1 MGDVPS
7 SRLIINLKQVLLE
20 IRKLRLEIMGYYVR
34 VVEESFDSLE
44 AATDDGVG
52 LVVGQSDGEDWE
64 VLEAGLLGVA
74 EKLGRGGFEGDYAWA
89 GEGHVP

>member
-1 MGDVPS
+1 MPP
-7 SRLIINLKQVLLE
+7 SRLTINLKHILFE
-20 IRKLRLEIMGYYVR
+20 IRKVSLAIMGPNIG
-34 VVEESFDSLE
+34 VVEEGFDSLE

-74 EKLGRGGFEGDYAWA
+74 EKLGRGGFEGDYA
-89 GEGHVP
+89 